1 MCDSWRDPKTIM
13 ASQHAASLIFYEQ
26 LVLLG
31 VGEMLMARH
40 HVLRRLGTMQFR
52 VQRGAYLRAG

>member
-1 MCDSWRDPKTIM
+1 M